1 MLRSKNKLAASV
13 LFLISVFYLFFAFR
27 LPAYDLVPVDSDAV
41 PYVLGVLLLIL
52 SIVLFFEKDQ
62 GNEGQESAIKL
73 DKNALKMLGVITLFF
88 ILYAILFE
96 VLGFMISS
104 MLFIFIST
112 FVLGYKRHIVN
123 MIVSIMT
130 PVVFYYIFELLQI
143 SLPKGI
149 LPL

>member
-1 MLRSKNKLAASV
+1 M
-13 LFLISVFYLFFAFR
+13 
-27 LPAYDLVPVDSDAV
+27 PAYDLVPVDSDAV

-62 GNEGQESAIKL
+62 GNEDQESAIEL
-73 DKNALKMLGVITLFF
+73 DKNALKMLGVISLFF

-123 MIVSIMT
+123 MIVSIMI